1 MTFWVI
7 APLTVVFGRE
17 IAAWSRLGAVTGFIT
32 MVHHSA
38 GGLGALAGGSVFD
51 AYGSYDRAFVLML
64 VLSVIALGL
73 TLALPRPRV
82 PRPTGGVT

>member
-1 MTFWVI
+1 MERGVHL
-7 APLTVVFGRE
+7 AALLS
-17 IAAWSRLGAVTGFIT
+17 AWSRLGAVTGFIT

-38 GGLGALAGGSVFD
+38 GGLGALVGGSVFD

-73 TLALPRPRV
+73 TCALPRPRV
-82 PRPTGGVT
+82 PRPAGGAT